1 MEEIPARKIKRNVR
15 KIEMENKVEI
25 NAKYRH
31 YKGNEYVVLC
41 IATHSETEEK
51 MVVYKALYGD
61 EKVWVRPLSMW
72 NEEVEVDG
80 NSVRRFK
87 RI

>member
-1 MEEIPARKIKRNVR
+1 
-15 KIEMENKVEI
+15 MENKIEKG
-25 NAKYRH
+25 AKYRH

-41 IATHSETEEK
+41 IATHSETEEE

-61 EKVWVRPLSMW
+61 EKVWVRPMSMW
-72 NEEVEVDG
+72 NEEVAIDG
-80 NSVRRFK
+80 KCVRRFQ